1 MTEDKDLGSVKR
13 FTNKLI
19 RLNLRYYG
27 IWIALLLICVILA
40 VSSNTFLTL
49 SNFANIIRQVSYNVI
64 MACGMTVVIII
75 GGIDLS
81 VGAVLA
87 FSSFIMADVLSRT
100 NLVFGLLA
108 GMAAGAA
115 MGIINGIIVAR
126 RKSMAFVV
134 TLGTMTIWR
143 SLTAIYSEGLPISN
157 FPRAFENIASGS
169 FLSLPIPFW
178 IALGAV
184 LLSKFLLEWTKFGK
198 YVYAIGSNT
207 TAARNCGVN
216 VNAIV
221 TAAFM
226 ISGLMAAVAGIVLTS
241 RVGAAQVQGGEGY
254 EMDVIA
260 AVVIGGTSLSGGRGR
275 ISGTVAGA
283 LVMGVLRNGL
293 NLMNVTPAWQET
305 VMGIV
310 IIATILWDKG
320 DQPISPRNTRLP
332 EGGDTP

>member
-1 MTEDKDLGSVKR
+1 MTEGKDLASVKR
-13 FTNKLI
+13 FANKI
-19 RLNLRYYG
+19 FRLNLRYFG
-27 IWIALLLICVILA
+27 IWIVLLLICIILA
-40 VSSNTFLTL
+40 LSSDTFLTL
-49 SNFANIIRQVSYNVI
+49 SNLANIIRQVSYNVI
-64 MACGMTVVIII
+64 MACGMTVVIIV

-87 FSSFIMADVLSRT
+87 LSSFVMADVMSRT
-100 NLVFGLLA
+100 GLVPGLAAGLLA
-108 GMAAGAA
+108 GAI
-115 MGIINGIIVAR
+115 MGVINGLIVAR

-143 SLTAIYSEGLPISN
+143 SLTAIYSGGLPISN
-157 FPRAFENIASGS
+157 FPASFETIASGS
-169 FLSLPIPFW
+169 FLWMPIPFW
-178 IALGAV
+178 IALVTV
-184 LLSKFLLEWTKFGK
+184 LLSKFLLERTKFGK

-216 VNAIV
+216 VSAIV
-221 TAAFM
+221 MASFM
-226 ISGLMAAVAGIVLTS
+226 ICGLLAAVAGVVLTS
-241 RVGAAQVQGGEGY
+241 RIGAAQVQGGEGY

-275 ISGTVAGA
+275 ISGTLAGA

-305 VMGIV
+305 MMGIV

-320 DQPISPRNTRLP
+320 DQPISPRNRLP
-332 EGGDTP
+332 EGGDKR

>member
-1 MTEDKDLGSVKR
+1 LSSVKR
-13 FTNKLI
+13 FANKLI
-19 RLNLRYYG
+19 RLNFRYYG
-27 IWIALLLICVILA
+27 IWIALVLICVILA
-40 VSSNTFLTL
+40 VFTDTFLTFTNL
-49 SNFANIIRQVSYNVI
+49 ANVVRQVASNVI

-81 VGAVLA
+81 VGAVMA
-87 FSSFIMADVLSRT
+87 FSSFIMADVMSRT
-100 NLVFGLLA
+100 GLALGLA
-108 GMAAGAA
+108 AGLAAGAA
-115 MGIINGIIVAR
+115 MGVINGIIVAR
-126 RKSMAFVV
+126 RKPMAFVV

-143 SLTAIYSEGLPISN
+143 SFTAIYSGGLPISG
-157 FPRAFENIASGS
+157 FPAAFENIASGS
-169 FLSLPIPFW
+169 FLSIPIPFW
-178 IALGAV
+178 IALAAV

-216 VNAIV
+216 VSAIV

-226 ISGLMAAVAGIVLTS
+226 ISGLLAAVAGIVFTS
-241 RVGAAQVQGGEGY
+241 RVGATQVQGGEGY

-275 ISGTVAGA
+275 ISGTLAGA

-293 NLMNVTPAWQET
+293 NLMNVTNNWQST

-320 DQPISPRNTRLP
+320 DKPMAPRTQPL
-332 EGGDTP
+332 GGGKNDEAGP

>member
-1 MTEDKDLGSVKR
+1 LAPVKR
-13 FTNKLI
+13 FANKLI
-19 RLNLRYYG
+19 RLNFRYYG
-27 IWIALLLICVILA
+27 IWIALLLICILLA
-40 VSSNTFLTL
+40 VFTRTFFTYSNL
-49 SNFANIIRQVSYNVI
+49 SNIIRQVSYNVI
-64 MACGMTVVIII
+64 MACGMTIVIIV

-81 VGAVLA
+81 VGAVLG
-87 FSSFIMADVLSRT
+87 FSSFIMADVVNRA
-100 NLVFGLLA
+100 GLALGLA
-108 GMAAGAA
+108 AGIAAGAA
-115 MGIINGIIVAR
+115 MGMINGLIVAR
-126 RKSMAFVV
+126 RKPMAFVV

-143 SLTAIYSEGLPISN
+143 SLTAIYSGGLPISD
-157 FPRAFENIASGS
+157 FPASFENIASGS
-169 FLSLPIPFW
+169 FLSIPIPFW
-178 IALGAV
+178 IAFATLV
-184 LLSKFLLEWTKFGK
+184 LSKFLLEWTKFGK

-221 TAAFM
+221 TSAFM
-226 ISGLMAAVAGIVLTS
+226 LSGLFAAVAGIVLTS

-275 ISGTVAGA
+275 ISGTLAGA

-293 NLMNVTPAWQET
+293 NLLNVETNWQST

-320 DQPISPRNTRLP
+320 DKPISPRTQSLKGEEGDENNT
-332 EGGDTP
+332 

>member
-1 MTEDKDLGSVKR
+1 LASVKSFANR
-13 FTNKLI
+13 IF

-27 IWIALLLICVILA
+27 IWIALLLIGIVLA
-40 VSSNTFLTL
+40 VSSDTFLTL
-49 SNFANIIRQVSYNVI
+49 SNFANIIRQVSCNVI

-87 FSSFIMADVLSRT
+87 FSSFIMADVMGGA
-100 NLVFGLLA
+100 GLALGLIA

-115 MGIINGIIVAR
+115 MGTINGLIVAR
-126 RKSMAFVV
+126 RKPMAFVV

-143 SLTAIYSEGLPISN
+143 SFTAIYSKGLPISN
-157 FPRAFENIASGS
+157 FPDSFEAIASGS
-169 FLSLPIPFW
+169 FLWMPIPFW
-178 IALGAV
+178 IALATV

-216 VNAIV
+216 VNAII

-226 ISGLMAAVAGIVLTS
+226 ICGLFAAVAGIVLTS

-260 AVVIGGTSLSGGRGR
+260 AVVIGGASLSGGRGR

-293 NLMNVTPAWQET
+293 NLMNVLPAWQET

-320 DQPISPRNTRLP
+320 DQPISPRARLP
-332 EGGDTP
+332 EGGEKP